1 MPWKKEDGCFLLT
14 VPEGQRGRILI
25 LWVMQRGYSE
35 KWSAGIDDAQ
45 SCTLEQKLDV
55 FDDTSEAQRWA
66 LTRAVEWLKQGIV
79 ELTRLIDGAARLGA
93 GQKYTFDPAPAAGH
107 LPE

>member
-14 VPEGQRGRILI
+14 IPEAQPARMLV
-25 LWVMQRGYSE
+25 LWVMQRGSSE

-45 SCTLEQKLDV
+45 SFTLEQKLDY

-66 LTRAVEWLKQGIV
+66 EVRAIEWLNQGIA
-79 ELTRLIDGAARLGA
+79 ELTAAV
-93 GQKYTFDPAPAAGH
+93 DAPN
-107 LPE
+107 LCVT